1 MTVPTE
7 ALGAFII
14 EQASCKKAGKPLQSM
29 FRAGSGKTSKGL
41 GLSNLL

>member
-7 ALGAFII
+7 ALRAFII

-29 FRAGSGKTSKGL
+29 LRAGSGKTSEGL
-41 GLSNLL
+41 GLSSLL